1 MIDFGREICGHL
13 PSAEQREWLVT
24 NGIGGFAAGTV
35 AGLLTRCYH
44 GLLVAAL
51 DPPLGH
57 TLLLAKLD
65 GLARYQGQ
73 YHPLATNRWRSGAIA
88 PQGYRE
94 IERFR
99 LEGAIPTWT
108 YAFADAQL
116 EQQIWMAPSRNT
128 TYIRYTLA
136 RASHPLDLSLKAL
149 VNYRD
154 RHQQTQG
161 DGWVMTVDLVERG
174 VQVRAFDGAVP
185 FFILASLEGA
195 AGTLG
200 DVWWELTHQ
209 WYRDFDLAVE
219 RYRGLGDRD
228 DHLHAASLEATLQPG
243 DSLTVVASTEP
254 QPHLDGRAALAA
266 RQSYEDKLRER
277 WRASAPAAADAPAW
291 IEQLAIAAD
300 QFIVERTLPD
310 GTAGKTVIAGYPW
323 FGDWGRDTAIALP
336 GLTLA
341 TGRPEIART
350 ILQTFAGYLDQGM
363 LPNLFPDGQ
372 HAPEYNTVD
381 AILWYFEALRAY
393 VETSQDRSFLRE
405 LFPQLREVIDWH
417 CRGTR
422 YHIQRDPSDGLLY
435 AGEAGVQLT
444 WMDAKVGDWVV
455 TPRIGKPIEVN
466 ALWYRALVTMGQ
478 FAQQVGEPSDEYE
491 RLAQAAA
498 IGFKRFWQRD
508 RGYCYDVL
516 DGPEGNDSRLRPNQI
531 FAVSL
536 PASSPSDSVLPLLL
550 PEEQKSVVDTVARSL
565 LTSHGLRSLAPEDP
579 DYVGLYGGDR
589 RSRDGAYHQGT
600 VWGWLLGHFAQAHWH
615 VYGDAARARSFLAPL
630 QHHLQGACLG
640 TLSEIFDGN
649 SPHQPRGAFAQ
660 AWTVAEVLRAWQTI
674 R

>member
-1 MIDFGREICGHL
+1 MIDFGREISGNL

-51 DPPLGH
+51 EPPQGQ

-65 GLARYQGQ
+65 ALARYRGQ
-73 YHPLATNRWRSGAIA
+73 YHPLATNRWRGGAIA

-99 LEGAIPTWT
+99 LEGLIPTWT
-108 YAFADAQL
+108 YGFADVQL
-116 EQQIWMAPSRNT
+116 EQRLWMAPGHNT
-128 TYIRYTLA
+128 TYSHYTYQRGSA
-136 RASHPLDLSLKAL
+136 PLDLSLKAL

-161 DGWVMTVDLVERG
+161 EGWTMAVALLESGLRI
-174 VQVRAFDGAVP
+174 QAFEQAVP
-185 FFILASLEGA
+185 FYIFAKLHRAKGS
-195 AGTLG
+195 G
-200 DVWWELTHQ
+200 DVWWDLSQQ
-209 WYRDFDLAVE
+209 WYYDFDLAVE

-228 DHLHAASLEATLQPG
+228 DHWHAASLEATLQPG

-254 QPHLDGRAALAA
+254 APTLDGPAALAQRRA
-266 RQSYEDKLRER
+266 YEQALGDR
-277 WRASAPAAADAPAW
+277 WQAAHPATAADPW
-291 IEQLAIAAD
+291 LKQLVLAAD
-300 QFIVERTLPD
+300 QFIVERTLPE

-350 ILQTFAGYLDQGM
+350 ILHTFARYLDQGM
-363 LPNLFPDGQ
+363 LPNLFPEGQ
-372 HAPEYNTVD
+372 HQPQYNTVD

-393 VETSQDRSFLRE
+393 VETTQDQDFLRQ

-422 YHIQRDPSDGLLY
+422 YQIQRDARDGLLY

-455 TPRIGKPIEVN
+455 TPRIGKPVEVN
-466 ALWYRALVTMGQ
+466 ALWYRALVTMTQ
-478 FAQQVGEPSDEYE
+478 FAQQLGAPSHEYD
-491 RLAQAAA
+491 RLAQQAA
-498 IGFKRFWQRD
+498 IGFKRFWQPEQ
-508 RGYCYDVL
+508 GYCYDVL
-516 DGPEGNDSRLRPNQI
+516 DGPDGHDDSLRPNQI

-536 PASSPSDSVLPLLL
+536 TAGDRQGSMLPLLL
-550 PEEQKSVVDTVARSL
+550 PPEQKSVVDAVAGAL
-565 LTSHGLRSLAPEDP
+565 LTSYGLRSLAPTDP
-579 DYVGLYGGDR
+579 SYIGIYGGDR
-589 RSRDGAYHQGT
+589 LARDAAYHQGT
-600 VWGWLLGHFAQAHWH
+600 VWGWLLGPFAQAHWH
-615 VYGDAARARSFLAPL
+615 VYGDAAQARSFLAPM

-649 SPHQPRGAFAQ
+649 APHQPRGAFAQ